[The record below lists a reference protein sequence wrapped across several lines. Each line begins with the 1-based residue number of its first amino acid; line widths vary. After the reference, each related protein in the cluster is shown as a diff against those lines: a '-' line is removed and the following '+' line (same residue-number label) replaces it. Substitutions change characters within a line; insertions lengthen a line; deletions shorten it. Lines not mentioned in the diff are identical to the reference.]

1 MEKTNFEKH
10 REEQLSNPEFRKRY
24 EALEPHYNLIR
35 SLIRR
40 RNELQL
46 TQSDV
51 ATITGIQQPAISRLE
66 KGGNSTIATLFRVAD
81 ALDLHVELKTG

>member
-24 EALEPHYNLIR
+24 EALEPQYKMIR

-46 TQSDV
+46 TQGQV
-51 ATITGIQQPAISRLE
+51 ATITGIHQPAISRLE
-66 KGGNSTIATLFRVAD
+66 NGSNSTIATLFKVAV